1 MEEDEQD
8 QEQEK
13 GEAPPNHNTRE
24 GKSEWRGA
32 CLGGYVGR
40 IGQIPFVLGSGEL
53 IKVSWWLKTKKRGPL
68 GTKKSQKNYGSIL
81 SST

>member
-32 CLGGYVGR
+32 CLGGYVGW
-40 IGQIPFVLGSGEL
+40 IGRIPFVLGSGEL
-53 IKVSWWLKTKKRGPL
+53 IKVSWWLKTKKGAPW
-68 GTKKSQKNYGSIL
+68 GQKNHKKTTGQY
-81 SST
+81 